1 MPTTDTARRRTEHVM
16 DPNIAQWVA
25 RTITRTSSVYALGV
39 GATILAGG
47 SDRFN
52 GLSYAVAINTPGAP
66 ASWGVVIATAGL
78 VMLTG
83 SLLAKPRVIGF
94 GALLAAMWSLMFA
107 WAFAVSAVR
116 FADANTT
123 APWSYGFLFLM
134 FGVLSGAHFASNPIR
149 LPGRRRRG
157 VHE

>member
-1 MPTTDTARRRTEHVM
+1 M
-16 DPNIAQWVA
+16 DPRVAQWVA
-25 RTITRTSSVYALGV
+25 RTITRVSSVYAVGV
-39 GATILAGG
+39 GVTIVAGG
-47 SDRFN
+47 STRFG